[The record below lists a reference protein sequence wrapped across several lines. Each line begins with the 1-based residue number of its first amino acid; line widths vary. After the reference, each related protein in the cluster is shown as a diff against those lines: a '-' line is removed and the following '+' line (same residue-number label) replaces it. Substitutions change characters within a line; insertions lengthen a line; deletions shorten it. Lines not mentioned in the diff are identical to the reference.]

1 MKEGQAA
8 LISSMVFQNEIPVE
22 NKVTFHIYI
31 YIWFYFSFNG
41 YFFFMN
47 FLFLMPYF
55 PLDWLFLGGVYQRL
69 ENEIIEL
76 KEARARD

>member
-31 YIWFYFSFNG
+31 YIYIYDFTFLLMGIFSS
-41 YFFFMN
+41 
-47 FLFLMPYF
+47 
-55 PLDWLFLGGVYQRL
+55 
-69 ENEIIEL
+69 
-76 KEARARD
+76 